1 MLVELCSSKSKT
13 LYLSYFLAIGQIFST
28 FNTDPSDGISDI
40 KF

>member
-28 FNTDPSDGISDI
+28 FNTDPGDSISDI
-40 KF
+40 KL